1 MLKESR
7 GQHPNTTHKL
17 INFKTMITFNTDYND
32 NTDHELTIEQLNGVT
47 GAKMW
52 PNGHMMSKELEAW
65 KPSGTEEERSRAIL
79 EGHKICREIDESYIN
94 MAGNRVSKSREING
108 RMMNR
113 ICTVTI

>member
-1 MLKESR
+1 M
-7 GQHPNTTHKL
+7 T
-17 INFKTMITFNTDYND
+17 TFNTDYND

-79 EGHKICREIDESYIN
+79 EGHKICRGIDEGGFN
-94 MAGNRVSKSREING
+94 LAGNRVNKKRAING

-113 ICTVTI
+113 NCTVTI